1 MNRRLPLAALATL
14 AAGCAIVRPPAR
26 PAIAH
31 YDFGPAAEDE
41 GQGDPRI
48 PASLAVPEIQ
58 APTWLDGR
66 AMHYR
71 LTYDDPARL
80 RNYANSRWAAS
91 PVSLLGDA
99 VRGRLARATTEGADV
114 GRRRGS
120 AQYLLRLEVEELG
133 QVFESPSSSR
143 GVVRLRAIL
152 LKRADRSVA
161 GHHVFAA
168 SQPAPTADAPG
179 GVQALAAASRR
190 IAGELVAWVA
200 SRVESKGPEPSP
212 EPTAGPT
219 AVLEGVLPALGRAPV
234 ARR

>member
-1 MNRRLPLAALATL
+1 VSRPLSLAGLAIL
-14 AAGCAIVRPPAR
+14 AAGCAIVRPPVR
-26 PAIAH
+26 PAIAY
-31 YDFGPAAEDE
+31 YDFGPAPDE
-41 GQGDPRI
+41 EGAGDPRI

-71 LTYDDPARL
+71 LAYDEPARL
-80 RNYANSRWAAS
+80 RSYANSRWAAS
-91 PVSLLGDA
+91 PVGLLGDV

-143 GVVRLRAIL
+143 AVVRLRAIL

-168 SQPAPTADAPG
+168 SQPAPTADASG

-200 SRVESKGPEPSP
+200 GRVESPEPQPSP

-219 AVLEGVLPALGRAPV
+219 AEIGLVPQATGADPV
-234 ARR
+234 TRG